1 MCIIIIFH
9 NNEDELDHAFKEHI
23 SKHQNIKFCLV
34 DNDSKDNTLT
44 LLKTI
49 KEDNPDHISI
59 VEIKKH
65 VTDETAKKAGARYMS
80 NKYDLKHIGCINVNS
95 IKSFKTH
102 LNTLIDWVGSH
113 ETSLMEFNQKVI
125 DRGAIKASLYKSIFC
140 VMSYLKQINTTPF
153 KPLL

>member
-34 DNDSKDNTLT
+34 DNDSKDNTLA

-65 VTDETAKKAGARYMS
+65 VTDETAKKAFAM
-80 NKYDLKHIGCINVNS
+80 
-95 IKSFKTH
+95 
-102 LNTLIDWVGSH
+102 
-113 ETSLMEFNQKVI
+113 
-125 DRGAIKASLYKSIFC
+125 
-140 VMSYLKQINTTPF
+140 
-153 KPLL
+153 PLSPQDCSV